1 MSKRKTT
8 GAFGSLV
15 VAALLLMF
23 PNQFAS
29 VLMKVSGIFS
39 KIIGGM
45 LLKALGI

>member
-1 MSKRKTT
+1 MSERKTT

-29 VLMKVSGIFS
+29 VLMKVSDIFG